1 MSINDP
7 LSFFDEDVSTPAA
20 TVDGGTEAAAPAPA
34 PAAPSDNLPALTDPA
49 ASAAPAAA
57 PAEAPAGSGS
67 PTAATPPAAPA
78 QEDNSEAGL
87 RAALL
92 AERTKRQTLEEVL
105 KSRNEPVQ
113 PAPQPEQ
120 VEIPAYGTPEY
131 GAFLEQR
138 QMELEINSRLDK
150 SETLATVAHGKELVD
165 AVKTWAQDKDPTWFL
180 GILQSAD
187 PYGDAIKQYQME
199 QNAKSFSEINQ
210 DELKAFRDWK
220 AAQAAAQAAQADPA
234 APAVPAAPA
243 APAPIVVVPP
253 SAVAATQSQNNPST
267 PQSSAGSI
275 TAMPSASGTKP
286 GEQPA
291 GAGVA
296 FSGAFN

>member
-7 LSFFDEDVSTPAA
+7 LSFFDEDVSTPAL
-20 TVDGGTEAAAPAPA
+20 TEP
-34 PAAPSDNLPALTDPA
+34 
-49 ASAAPAAA
+49 AAPAAA
-57 PAEAPAGSGS
+57 PAETPAGSGS

-131 GAFLEQR
+131 GAYLEQR
-138 QMELEINSRLDK
+138 QMEIEVNSRLDK

-165 AVKTWAQDKDPTWFL
+165 AVKAWAQDKDPTWFL

-187 PYGDAIKQYQME
+187 PYGDAIAQYKME

-210 DELKAFRDWK
+210 DELKAFREWK
-220 AAQAAAQAAQADPA
+220 AAQAAAQAAPAVEGQA
-234 APAVPAAPA
+234 APAPAP

-253 SAVAATQSQNNPST
+253 SAVAATQTQNNPST